1 MGRIRAIKNLLVSVY
16 WGNTLATDETLTAD
30 AVEVHDPGVAGGV
43 YWTDHFPVNTD
54 ARYWRM
60 IGWVGAEWAFIE
72 NFDLEPLTGRITLF
86 NGYPIFDSVH
96 LWYSYYINYEF
107 DIPTK
112 DYKTPLAQNPGE
124 PDVFGQTR
132 RTKLNRYPAT
142 VDFKWILFNES
153 VRNLLTESMM
163 KNYNFLLLDNNID
176 ETYGLRAFEGGF
188 VSDAQGSIFKG
199 ESYLMPM
206 IMEVEQ
212 FGIVDLGES
221 GSVGSLAI
229 GHGGAAYTSVALG
242 SNTVTLGEWITIT
255 NCTNAGY
262 NGTYKVKY
270 VDPSND
276 NVDIEIAFGGFTET
290 ALWHK
295 HQEIDWSHFN
305 H

>member
-30 AVEVHDPGVAGGV
+30 AVEVHNPGVAGGV

-212 FGIVDLGES
+212 FGIVDLGAS
-221 GSVGSLAI
+221 GVVGSLADAGDGI
-229 GHGGAAYTSVALG
+229 HTNVGTGVHGLSSGD
-242 SNTVTLGEWITIT
+242 WITISGLAT
-255 NCTNAGY
+255 HTSC
-262 NGTYKVKY
+262 NGTWKITIVN
-270 VDPSND
+270 PST
-276 NVDIEIAFGGFTET
+276 VQIAVVWGGATDT
-290 ALWHK
+290 GLWHK